1 MQVRGI
7 FGEGE
12 IIAPP
17 RVDATA
23 LLAVGFVMC
32 PVALQH
38 CFQVDRSLQEIYLLA
53 YERARAALRP
63 SWYEQLYRAPQ
74 N

>member
-1 MQVRGI
+1 MQVRAI

-17 RVDATA
+17 QVDATA
-23 LLAVGFVMC
+23 MMAMGFVMC

-38 CFQVDRSLQEIYLLA
+38 SFQADRSLQEIYSLA

-63 SWYEQLYRAPQ
+63 SWYEQLYRAQ
-74 N
+74 RN

>member
-1 MQVRGI
+1 MQVRGF
-7 FGEGE
+7 FGEGQ

-17 RVDATA
+17 RVEAPA
-23 LLAVGFVMC
+23 MPAAGFVVC
-32 PVALQH
+32 PLALQTAFR
-38 CFQVDRSLQEIYLLA
+38 CDSGFQEIYRLA

-63 SWYEQLYRAPQ
+63 SWYEYLYNAPR

>member
-1 MQVRGI
+1 MQVRGY
-7 FGEGE
+7 FGEGQ

-17 RVDATA
+17 RVEARA
-23 LLAVGFVMC
+23 LPGTGFVVC
-32 PVALQH
+32 PPGLRDGSQEG
-38 CFQVDRSLQEIYLLA
+38 CGLEEIYRMA

-63 SWYEQLYRAPQ
+63 SWYVQLSRACP

>member
-1 MQVRGI
+1 MQVRGF
-7 FGEGE
+7 FGEGQ

-17 RVDATA
+17 RVEAPTLPA
-23 LLAVGFVMC
+23 AGFVMC
-32 PVALQH
+32 PLALQSAFR
-38 CFQVDRSLQEIYLLA
+38 CDRGFQEIYQIA

-63 SWYEQLYRAPQ
+63 SWYERLFLAST

>member
-1 MQVRGI
+1 MQVRGY
-7 FGEGE
+7 FGEGQ

-17 RVDATA
+17 QVAA
-23 LLAVGFVMC
+23 LLGAGLVAC
-32 PVALQH
+32 PLVWQDASQDDCGVAA
-38 CFQVDRSLQEIYLLA
+38 IYRLA

-63 SWYEQLYRAPQ
+63 SWYEQLYRGSP